1 MSSLQGEGRQK
12 KEEAGW
18 EISSNQDAEGT
29 HWS

>member
-12 KEEAGW
+12 KEEGGR
-18 EISSNQDAEGT
+18 EISSNQEAEGT